1 MLAVNRKQD
10 SVNATT
16 SPVTTRV
23 TCDHNYWYVGTD
35 VSTDHAD
42 ELPCHAQRA
51 SATQTLQVWEIFC
64 SDVELNCR
72 GCD

>member
-1 MLAVNRKQD
+1 MLNQTRMQLTG
-10 SVNATT
+10 SNIQY
-16 SPVTTRV
+16 VTTRV
-23 TCDHNYWYVGTD
+23 TCDHDYWYVGTD
-35 VSTDHAD
+35 VPTDHAD

-51 SATQTLQVWEIFC
+51 SATQALQVWEIFC